1 MATKDTGADKRPSD
15 LELMMH
21 LDGELSSA
29 DAQRVEKFLETD
41 KDAKAKSKS
50 LGQVSE
56 LVQGSVELEADDAEK
71 QLAKLWSGIDKAIH
85 ANGASTDAP
94 EASVESSKSVAALA
108 EDRATD
114 ALVQTTKVTWF
125 GGWGSHIMTGAFV
138 AVAVAVLMMA
148 TRPDPVTN
156 TKTVIRDAPP
166 PVAIPVVLASQEPE
180 VEELEVYEGSGVV
193 MTMPGD
199 NEEGGDTASTVI
211 WISSDTD
218 VVEDPI

>member
-1 MATKDTGADKRPSD
+1 MASKDTGADKRPTD

-29 DAQRVEKFLETD
+29 DAERVAKFLESD

-50 LGQVSE
+50 LGQISE
-56 LVQGSVELEADDAEK
+56 LVQGSVELDADDAARK
-71 QLAKLWSGIDKAIH
+71 LTQLWTGIDKAIH
-85 ANGASTDAP
+85 ANGASEAP
-94 EASVESSKSVAALA
+94 AESVDSAKSAAALA
-108 EDRATD
+108 EDRATA
-114 ALVQTTKVTWF
+114 ALVETTKEGWF
-125 GGWGSHIMTGAFV
+125 GGWGSHLMTGAFV

-148 TRPDPVTN
+148 TRPDPVTT

-180 VEELEVYEGSGVV
+180 VEELEVYDGSGVV
-193 MTMPGD
+193 MTVPGD
-199 NEEGGDTASTVI
+199 DEEGGESASTVI